1 MFAFHAFNLPPATLG
16 SESRAVNK
24 PSGTML
30 GPALCALA
38 VFRLDLADHA
48 PDSGYVLAGGWGAAG
63 LASRSS
69 ADRQW
74 FGDRPRW
81 GQAARQAEEDRAEE
95 DREGRPRP

>member
-1 MFAFHAFNLPPATLG
+1 MFAFHAFNLPPAPLG

-30 GPALCALA
+30 GPAC

-48 PDSGYVLAGGWGAAG
+48 PDTGYVLAGGWVAAG

-69 ADRQW
+69 ADRQG

-81 GQAARQAEEDRAEE
+81 GARLLGKRKRTERV
-95 DREGRPRP
+95 GRGRH